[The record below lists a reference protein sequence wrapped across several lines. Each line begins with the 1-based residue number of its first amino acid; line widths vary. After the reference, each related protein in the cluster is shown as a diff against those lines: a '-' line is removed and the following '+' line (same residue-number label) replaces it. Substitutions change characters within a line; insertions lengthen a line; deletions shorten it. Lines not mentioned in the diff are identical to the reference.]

1 MGSPAMPADA
11 SYESEAFVALEAD
24 GSAWT
29 IVLVAIGTDFI
40 TEGSTF
46 LPAIRACVTDL
57 WSYDIRVLPANT
69 VNIAWCSINDVSNCW
84 WDTWGY
90 SLNNLCCLSCLLGGC
105 KLSFFSDCN
114 AVSESNCSC
123 EDSFVDEW
131 VHCFVW
137 ELFVCGIELYNELL
151 AYIEVWAITWCTAK

>member
-1 MGSPAMPADA
+1 MPADA
-11 SYESEAFVALEAD
+11 SDESEAFVALEAD

-69 VNIAWCSINDVSNCW
+69 VNIA
-84 WDTWGY
+84 
-90 SLNNLCCLSCLLGGC
+90 
-105 KLSFFSDCN
+105 
-114 AVSESNCSC
+114 
-123 EDSFVDEW
+123 
-131 VHCFVW
+131 
-137 ELFVCGIELYNELL
+137 
-151 AYIEVWAITWCTAK
+151 